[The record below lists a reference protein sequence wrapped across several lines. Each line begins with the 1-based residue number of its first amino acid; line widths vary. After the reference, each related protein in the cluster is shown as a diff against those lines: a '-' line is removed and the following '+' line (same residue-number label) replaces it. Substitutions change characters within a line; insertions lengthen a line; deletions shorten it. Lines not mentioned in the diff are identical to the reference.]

1 MSDKEDYLIVLES
14 MADISSGLTKTE
26 REAVGYAID
35 HLKND
40 EVNMCRRILDMIRIN
55 GATSYE
61 IREFC
66 ENYIRS
72 KEEE

>member
-1 MSDKEDYLIVLES
+1 MNSEDIILVLET
-14 MADISSGLTKTE
+14 MAFGNPCRTE
-26 REAVGYAID
+26 KEALEEAID
-35 HLKND
+35 HIKND
-40 EVNMCRRILDMIRIN
+40 SLNMCRRILDMIRIN

-66 ENYIRS
+66 ENYIHS